1 MQKILNFLWSLA
13 NKATGDARLS
23 LMDAVMKF
31 EKKFNKP
38 CQGGANN
45 IGDGSRGFRICYT
58 DNEWRL
64 LVYNGDL
71 CVGEFDIQGPES
83 THELEI
89 LISSLTLKE

>member
-38 CQGGANN
+38 CQSGVHN
-45 IGDGSRGFRICYT
+45 IGSSRGFRICYT
-58 DNEWRL
+58 DGRWRL

-83 THELEI
+83 VHELEI
-89 LISSLTLKE
+89 LISSLTLRG